1 MKMKS
6 SALVSEQA
14 SKNEKTQR
22 LHMFKRVFCSFA
34 IVLMMLT
41 TPAMA
46 QGSAQTIGVVDVQKI
61 LQVSSAGKN
70 IHDQLEAKRNSYQ
83 KEISGKEDSLRKLEK
98 SILDQK
104 GTMSEADFNTKR
116 KEFEREVLSTQKVV
130 QNNKRSLEAGFARA
144 LGKLRDEVRDT
155 IEVVAKDRGFTMVLS
170 QENVIIAQPAF
181 DITDAVIAALDK
193 RISNISIDWS
203 VPKN

>member
-1 MKMKS
+1 
-6 SALVSEQA
+6 
-14 SKNEKTQR
+14 
-22 LHMFKRVFCSFA
+22 MFKRVLCSFA

-41 TPAMA
+41 APAMA

-104 GTMSEADFNTKR
+104 DTMSEADFNTKR

-144 LGKLRDEVRDT
+144 LGKLRDEVRET

-181 DITDAVIAALDK
+181 DITDAVITALDK
-193 RISNISIDWS
+193 RVSNISIDWS

>member
-1 MKMKS
+1 MLKNFIYTA
-6 SALVSEQA
+6 ALIL
-14 SKNEKTQR
+14 T
-22 LHMFKRVFCSFA
+22 FF
-34 IVLMMLT
+34 T

-46 QGSAQTIGVVDVQKI
+46 QGQGQIIGVVDVQKI

-104 GTMSEADFNTKR
+104 ASLSKEDFEAKS
-116 KEFEREVLSTQKVV
+116 KEFQRDVLSTQKVV
-130 QNNKRSLEAGFARA
+130 LNNKRSLEAGFARA
-144 LGKLRDEVRDT
+144 LGKLRDEVRAT
-155 IEVVAKDRGFTMVLS
+155 IEVVAKERGFNMVIS
-170 QENVIIAQPAF
+170 QENVIIAQPSS
-181 DITDAVIAALDK
+181 DITDTVITALDK
-193 RISNISIDWS
+193 RVSKIDIDWS